1 MTATNCGAGCVRPF
15 VRNVGP
21 CAAVVRGS
29 RECAIDVNFHSR
41 YRSVIER
48 PSAHVYRA
56 GELCVGRRRIES
68 TDRRKDVGSGQ
79 VIMEIVNYLPGML
92 VAACDQIH
100 VSF

>member
-1 MTATNCGAGCVRPF
+1 MRRVRAAIRFATSGRALP
-15 VRNVGP
+15 
-21 CAAVVRGS
+21 VVRGS
-29 RECAIDVNFHSR
+29 AVCHRRKLPTR

-48 PSAHVYRA
+48 PSSHVYRA

-68 TDRRKDVGSGQ
+68 TDGRKDVGSGQ

-92 VAACDQIH
+92 VAACDHIH